1 MLYNVF
7 MNEAKV
13 RQQMDQVVEL
23 FKNDIATIRTGRATP
38 ALIEDVFVSVYGGQ
52 QKMRLKEL
60 GTISVPDPRSLT
72 LQPWDASI
80 LAEIKNGIL
89 AAGLG
94 LTPIVDKNIIRI
106 SLPLLTEEQ
115 RENYNRLLSRKTEA
129 ARVMIRN
136 IRSEQR
142 YKLQEKQRDKD
153 ISEDEFHRLEKQL
166 QKITDEYVSK
176 IEEAAAG
183 KEKEIGGNS

>member
-7 MNEAKV
+7 MNETEV
-13 RQQMDQVVEL
+13 RQQMDKVVEL

-115 RENYNRLLSRKTEA
+115 RKDYSRLLSRKTEA

-142 YKLQEKQRDKD
+142 YKLQEEQRDKE